1 MTAQRPSIPAR
12 IHIVGIGGNGMSAVA
27 EYLVSLQRQVSGSDL
42 QKSPE
47 LEHLASLGVQVFAE
61 HDAGNVGT
69 AQMAVMSDAIPAQNP
84 ELIEARQ
91 RGLRVL
97 RRAECFALLGADK
110 AQICVAGSHG
120 KTTTTAMIAH
130 VLNRLERIRASL
142 WARVFPA
149 WEIAAHNTATVRI
162 TWRKHAR
169 RFRT

>member
-1 MTAQRPSIPAR
+1 MTEQRPRIPAR
-12 IHIVGIGGNGMSAVA
+12 VHIVGIGGNGMSALA

-42 QKSPE
+42 QKSRE

-69 AQMAVMSDAIPAQNP
+69 AQMVVMSDAIPAQNP

-91 RGLRVL
+91 RRLRVL

-110 AQICVAGSHG
+110 TQIYVPGSHG

-130 VLNRLERIRASL
+130 VLQSAGANPSL
-142 WARVFPA
+142 L
-149 WEIAAHNTATVRI
+149 T
-162 TWRKHAR
+162 AR
-169 RFRT
+169 RVPRSGRDRG